1 MLREQ
6 LLEYKIYKERRKKQ
20 KRNNRKV
27 APKGVFPRMNIF
39 VFTNLINFFRKNGFV
54 SSQYINK
61 TIVVPK
67 FFSFENNS
75 DDSITFFKLL
85 LSSYLLSDNSILI
98 DFTNCESVDISN
110 AMLLDIMLKELNIV
124 KRAYNEKYYNYITKS
139 IRYKESKHI
148 KVNKCL
154 RVFRLIKDV
163 KDVQDGEGFLY
174 LGLKKGWA
182 KRVSYKENNKGAT
195 CKEIREFL
203 NNSLKE
209 SNAILNPVGENVID
223 KLLSEILNNAEDH
236 SIHNEWYVNG
246 VSYKE
251 IVDGEPIIELNLGI
265 LNLGFSIAEG
275 LSKSKEKNVDTIKE
289 INEWYIRHYALME
302 KKGDICFTKDD
313 LYTLYCLQEGISRL
327 KYEDESRG
335 RGTMNFIR
343 AFITLGSFGEK
354 NPQYKSHL
362 NIISGKTIVNCDNKR
377 KPYRKENTFFLS
389 LNKDNDINLLPDK
402 EYLKHTHQKFLGT
415 FLEVKIYLNKTYF
428 KEILP

>member
-182 KRVSYKENNKGAT
+182 KRVSY
-195 CKEIREFL
+195 
-203 NNSLKE
+203 
-209 SNAILNPVGENVID
+209 
-223 KLLSEILNNAEDH
+223 
-236 SIHNEWYVNG
+236 
-246 VSYKE
+246 
-251 IVDGEPIIELNLGI
+251 
-265 LNLGFSIAEG
+265 
-275 LSKSKEKNVDTIKE
+275 
-289 INEWYIRHYALME
+289 
-302 KKGDICFTKDD
+302 
-313 LYTLYCLQEGISRL
+313 
-327 KYEDESRG
+327 
-335 RGTMNFIR
+335 
-343 AFITLGSFGEK
+343 
-354 NPQYKSHL
+354 
-362 NIISGKTIVNCDNKR
+362 
-377 KPYRKENTFFLS
+377 
-389 LNKDNDINLLPDK
+389 
-402 EYLKHTHQKFLGT
+402 
-415 FLEVKIYLNKTYF
+415 
-428 KEILP
+428 